1 MKKLLFLLL
10 SVLILIPFSCQ
21 DKADSEASKDD
32 SMHFEARKYFSAF
45 TQGMIKPED
54 DIVFRTLKK
63 QTADSAL
70 LRAGVSVSPE
80 FEFDIY
86 IDSVRGDVVI
96 DPIDP
101 LQRGETY
108 SISIDLNQWFSG
120 RNHQNLEVEVTV
132 FQQHLDVSRKGLLL
146 KDNQRFV
153 EVDVFT
159 SLPESP
165 KAIKSLFTYPAKKIN
180 LTKVN
185 DLHYLVRLQVN
196 DNKTEHIPWSGE
208 DLKSQESGE
217 ITVYQFDPDVFE
229 VVNTHYNRNNKHFK
243 VYFSQGIDQEQD
255 KTGLITLGQEAA
267 TFDIQ
272 DNVLTVYITSKSRED
287 QTLSIDHGL
296 QSETGIKLQSALSYE
311 IEIELVKP
319 AVQWL
324 SDGNYLPRSGNLKLP
339 IKAKGLK
346 SIHVQVVEIKSE
358 NAARFVSWN
367 QLSNVDLHE
376 IRRYGRLKLSRDFQL
391 TTNDSQ
397 AEQWAEYG
405 LDMTD
410 LFERKNGMVYTIML
424 SYEPANTILEC
435 VDSDIIDEETK
446 QVTHSFFDKVE
457 SGYYQNNYYDRY
469 RYYGQGYEYKERNN
483 PCHISYYME
492 RSAIIKNIQC
502 TNVFPIIKGAKD
514 DWIVAV
520 KDLTQESLTSNAKVE
535 LLNLQGMPITSGS
548 TSSKGV
554 VRFSNLNQTPTALK
568 ISHDGVTSHYNIDPG
583 SALSLTEFDV
593 SSEVKDIDN
602 RIFAYTE
609 RDIWRPGDSI
619 YLDVMLNHAK
629 FDFEEGLPITV
640 RFFNPKG
647 VQHSKIVQTVTE
659 NAIYSF
665 PLSTGLDAPTG
676 FWKAEIQ
683 VGPHKK
689 QKSIR
694 VETIRPNV
702 VDIQFEFERT
712 RDDWIYDDQFRGKV
726 AVDYLA
732 GYPLKGGDVNLSSN
746 MRAIASPF
754 SNFKNY
760 RFLPYKKNHSRQN
773 QEFLKVTTDEKGRA
787 SFDEDRS
794 FKSMDGVF
802 RLLLDCKIDLPGGGL
817 NTMTRTFM
825 VSPFESYVGIQKASG
840 RGWRG
845 SFNYDE
851 KPGINLVHLDQKG
864 DFKKGTTEAKVYVYK
879 FSKDWWY
886 DRYRLT
892 RGHNYHSGI
901 KRELVHE
908 AKVEFVDGKYAF
920 THDKEKWGSGS
931 FKIVL
936 KDPES
941 NHRAEYKYHNVSSR
955 SYASQVNPQVLELQT
970 DTNTYTTGQTMKVT
984 LPAIPMAKALISIET
999 GDRVHDI
1006 FWADLDREP
1015 LELKVKREWTPNVY
1029 LSVHVVQNYGQT
1041 HNDRPMRMYG
1051 VKKIKI
1057 NTLEGDLY
1065 PVIKGPEKA
1074 RPNATLK
1081 LQVSERENRPMEYTI
1096 ALVDQ
1101 GLLNMTGFSTPDP
1114 RAHFNKLMA
1123 LRVKTWD
1130 IFEKLIQYMNPSFA
1144 GILSIGGDEALNKLL
1159 DESAD
1164 FNRFE
1169 PVVFHKGPFKIQAG
1183 GSKEHSFEIP
1193 NYIGKV
1199 KAVVVAVGQDRY
1211 GHADKDVRIASPLMI
1226 QSQLPRALN
1235 VSDKVIA
1242 PITLFRDE
1250 DEVKTVQLNLKS
1262 ENDKVEFESSSISAT
1277 FESGDQLTTQVP
1289 ITVKDKAGTA
1299 QLNFHASSGKHESTE
1314 ETKIFVNYPNAYSS
1328 ESEYLEIDPG
1338 DTRTLDI
1345 ECFGFRETQ
1354 HFDLVVSGSM
1364 MPDFVS
1370 YYENLLKYPHGCV
1383 EQLTSKGYA
1392 LMYIDKIVQLSPT
1405 EREKAIDH
1413 LDAAILKIQ
1422 SYQNSSGTF
1431 DYWPGGYYN
1440 VWGDLYAG
1448 LFLHEAQSESRTVSE
1463 EAVRRWVNH
1472 NIAKA
1477 NAWRIEGTMTN
1488 RHWIRR
1494 EENVQAYRLYA
1505 LARAGH
1511 AQKGAMNR
1519 FQSRNGLT
1527 TLAKAYLAGA
1537 YGHAGF
1543 PDVGRDLMKS
1553 ALNSVGENGSYYY
1566 WGSSMRN
1573 RAVIITIGSELFPDL
1588 ITRRFYR
1595 HWVEDVNQKRRV
1607 STQEKGQAFRA
1618 CYRYLG
1624 EGNAIA
1630 EEVDFEVQSDKYNRR
1645 HKLNA
1650 MESKRFA
1657 WQGEEV
1663 DGQVKVINHGK
1674 SRLFLRRIERAIT
1687 TDLYEPAQSSNLSL
1701 NVTYHTPYGS
1711 IDEAKGVEQGDEIII
1726 RVTVRN
1732 QSNVNL
1738 DYMALTVK
1746 SPSGWELLNPRILK
1760 TADVQSNA
1768 YNNFNF
1774 QDFRDDKVYTYFKL
1788 NKNAPGSSR
1797 VFSFRAR
1804 AQLLGDYYL
1813 PSVRAADMYDLDV
1826 FATTAAKRVTV
1837 K

>member
-1 MKKLLFLLL
+1 
-10 SVLILIPFSCQ
+10 
-21 DKADSEASKDD
+21 
-32 SMHFEARKYFSAF
+32 MHFEARNYFSAF
-45 TQGMIKPED
+45 TQGMIKPND
-54 DIVFRTLKK
+54 DIVFRTLKPL
-63 QTADSAL
+63 TADTL
-70 LRAGVSVSPE
+70 ELRAGISVTPE

-86 IDSVRGDVVI
+86 IDSVRGDVVMN
-96 DPIDP
+96 P
-101 LQRGETY
+101 LESLERGETY
-108 SISIDLNQWFSG
+108 SISVDLDQWFSV
-120 RNHQNLEVEVTV
+120 RNSKALNIEVTV
-132 FQQHLDVSRKGLLL
+132 FDQHLDVSRKGLLL
-146 KDNQRFV
+146 KGNQRFL

-165 KAIKSLFTYPAKKIN
+165 KAIKSLFTYSAQKIE
-180 LTKVN
+180 LTQVN
-185 DLHYLVRLQVN
+185 NLHYLARILVN
-196 DNKTEHIPWSGE
+196 DNKLESIPWDGE
-208 DLKSQESGE
+208 GVNSKEKGE
-217 ITVYQFDPDVFE
+217 VIVYQFDPEVFE
-229 VVNTHYNRNNKHFK
+229 VVNTHYNRKNKHFK
-243 VYFSQGIDQEQD
+243 VYFSQAIDPEQD
-255 KTGLITLGQEAA
+255 KTGFITLGQEAA

-272 DNVLTVYITSKSRED
+272 NNVLTVYITSQSRED
-287 QTLSIDHGL
+287 QTLNVDRSL
-296 QSETGIKLQSALSYE
+296 QSETGVKLQSALSYQ
-311 IEIELVKP
+311 IEIQLVKP

-324 SDGNYLPRSGNLKLP
+324 AEGTYLPSSGDFNLP

-346 SIHVQVVEIKSE
+346 SIHVQVVEIPSK
-358 NAARFVSWN
+358 NATRFVSWN

-405 LDMTD
+405 LDLSE
-410 LFERKNGMVYTIML
+410 LFDRQRGMVYTIML
-424 SYEPANTILEC
+424 SYEPSNTILEC
-435 VDSDIIDEETK
+435 LDSEIMDKETK
-446 QVTHSFFDKVE
+446 QVTTAFFDRVQR
-457 SGYYQNNYYDRY
+457 GYYHNNYYQGS
-469 RYYGQGYEYKERNN
+469 RYYWRGFDYKERNN

-502 TNVFPIIKGAKD
+502 TNVFPIIKRAQD
-514 DWIVAV
+514 DWIVAI
-520 KDLTQESLTSNAKVE
+520 KDLMTENLTSNAEVE
-535 LLNLQGMPITSGS
+535 LLNLQGIPIASGS
-548 TSSKGV
+548 TSSNGV
-554 VRFSNLNQTPTALK
+554 ARFSDLNQTPHALK
-568 ISHDGVTSHYNIDPG
+568 VAHDDVTSHYNINPAA
-583 SALSLTEFDV
+583 ALSLTEFDV

-629 FDFEEGLPITV
+629 FEFEPDLPLSV

-647 VQHSKIVQTVTE
+647 VQHSKMVQPVTE
-659 NAIYSF
+659 KAIYSF
-665 PLSTGLDAPTG
+665 PLSTNLDAPTG
-676 FWKAEIQ
+676 FWKVEIQ
-683 VGPHKK
+683 VGPHRK

-694 VETIRPNV
+694 IETIRPNV
-702 VDIQFEFERT
+702 VDIQFEFPNEE
-712 RDDWIYDDQFRGKV
+712 DEWIFEDQFRGEV

-732 GYPLKGGDVNLSSN
+732 GYPLKGGNVNLSSN
-746 MRAIASPF
+746 MRAMASPF
-754 SNFKNY
+754 SGFKNY
-760 RFLPYKKNHSRQN
+760 RFLPYKKNYSRQIP
-773 QEFLKVTTDEKGRA
+773 EFLKVTTDEKGRA

-864 DFKKGTTEAKVYVYK
+864 NFKKGTTEASLYVYK

-886 DRYRLT
+886 DRYRLS

-908 AKVEFVDGKYAF
+908 AKIKFVDGKYAF
-920 THDKEKWGSGS
+920 THDKDKWGSGS

-941 NHRAEYKYHNVSSR
+941 DHRAEYKYHNVSSR

-970 DTNTYTTGQTMKVT
+970 DTNTYTTGQNMKVT
-984 LPAIPMAKALISIET
+984 LPTIPKAKALISIET
-999 GDRVHDI
+999 GSKVHDI
-1006 FWADLDREP
+1006 FWADLNGEP
-1015 LELKVKREWTPNVY
+1015 IDLKVKRQWTPNVF

-1057 NTLEGDLY
+1057 NTLEGDLQ
-1065 PVIKGPEKA
+1065 PDIKGPDKA
-1074 RPNATLK
+1074 RPNSTLK
-1081 LQVSERENRPMEYTI
+1081 LQISEKENRPMEYTI
-1096 ALVDQ
+1096 AIVDQ
-1101 GLLNMTGFSTPDP
+1101 GLLNITGYKTPNP

-1130 IFEKLIQYMNPSFA
+1130 IFKQLIHYMNPSFA

-1169 PVVFHKGPFKIQAG
+1169 PVVFHQGPFKIKAG
-1183 GSKEHSFEIP
+1183 GTKEHSFEIP

-1199 KAVVVAVGQDRY
+1199 KVMVVAVGRDRY
-1211 GHADKDVRIASPLMI
+1211 GHADKEVRIASPLMI

-1250 DEVKTVQLNLKS
+1250 DEVKSVQVDLKS
-1262 ENDKVEFESSSISAT
+1262 ENNKVKFESSRITAS
-1277 FESGDQLTTQVP
+1277 FDSGDQLTTQVP
-1289 ITVKDKAGTA
+1289 ITVMDKAGTA
-1299 QLNFHASSGKHESTE
+1299 ELNFLATSGKHKSKE
-1314 ETKIFVNYPNAYSS
+1314 ETKIFVNYPNSYAS
-1328 ESEYLEIDPG
+1328 ESEYFEIEPG
-1338 DTRTLDI
+1338 DSKTIDLS
-1345 ECFGFRETQ
+1345 CFGFRETQ
-1354 HFDLVVSGSM
+1354 HLDMVVSGSM

-1370 YYENLLKYPHGCV
+1370 YYESLLEYPHGCL

-1392 LMYIDKIVQLSPT
+1392 LLYLDKIVQLSPS
-1405 EREKAIDH
+1405 ERLKSVDY
-1413 LDAAILKIQ
+1413 LDATILKIQ
-1422 SYQNSSGTF
+1422 SYQTSSGRF
-1431 DYWPGGYYN
+1431 NYWRGSYYSI
-1440 VWGDLYAG
+1440 WADLYAG

-1463 EAVRRWVNH
+1463 EAIRRWVNH
-1472 NIAKA
+1472 NISKA

-1488 RHWIRR
+1488 RYWVRR
-1494 EENVQAYRLYA
+1494 EENVQAYRLYV
-1505 LARAGH
+1505 LAKAGH

-1519 FQSRNGLT
+1519 FRSRKGLT
-1527 TLAKAYLAGA
+1527 TLATAYLAGA

-1543 PDVGRDLMKS
+1543 PEVGRGLLKT
-1553 ALNSVGENGSYYY
+1553 ALQKVGESSNYYY

-1573 RAVIITIGSELFPDL
+1573 RAVIIALGSELFPDL
-1588 ITRRFYR
+1588 ITRRFYQ
-1595 HWVEDVNQKRRV
+1595 HWVEDVDKKRWV
-1607 STQEKGQAFRA
+1607 STQEMGQAFRA

-1624 EGNAIA
+1624 EGNALA
-1630 EEVDFEVQSDKYNRR
+1630 DEVDFELQSDQYNQR
-1645 HKLNA
+1645 HKLKVA
-1650 MESKRFA
+1650 GSKRFA
-1657 WQGEEV
+1657 WKSNEVNGEAN
-1663 DGQVKVINHGK
+1663 VINHGK
-1674 SRLFLRRIERAIT
+1674 SRLYLRRIERAIPT
-1687 TDLYEPAQSSNLSL
+1687 ELYEPAQSSSLSL
-1701 NVTYHTPYGS
+1701 NVSYHTPYRSGNAP
-1711 IDEAKGVEQGDEIII
+1711 DLLEQGEEVII
-1726 RVTVRN
+1726 RVEVRN
-1732 QSNVNL
+1732 ESNVNL

-1746 SPSGWELLNPRILK
+1746 SPSGWELLNPRILN

-1768 YNNFNF
+1768 YNNFTF

-1788 NKNAPGSSR
+1788 NKNGPESSR
-1797 VFSFRAR
+1797 VFSFKAR